1 MDNIQGE
8 EKMISLSL
16 IGLGIVIISWI
27 LEFFFM
33 GKRKKISPVFVGT
46 YILGVGIM
54 VYDGFISGAIY
65 LGIANLLSMIVAAI
79 VLGKSMVDQKD

>member
-1 MDNIQGE
+1 
-8 EKMISLSL
+8 MISLSL
-16 IGLGIVIISWI
+16 IGLGIVIVSWI

-46 YILGVGIM
+46 YILGVGIL